1 MRTVAVTFF
10 SMALVA
16 ADAASHPAGEEF
28 FEKSIRPQWS
38 SANAGPVPFRLGI
51 SGQEPRLSGT
61 RDSSHER

>member
-16 ADAASHPAGEEF
+16 ADAASDPAGEEF

-38 SANAGPVPFRLGI
+38 SANAVPVPFRLGI
-51 SGQEPRLSGT
+51 SG
-61 RDSSHER
+61 